1 MAYQCP
7 YGMVI
12 AVNAAGGQYR
22 VLLQQPVPGS
32 PGQAWRKPVA
42 RRSGVSEAR
51 AASGIRRGI
60 GGPGGLVK
68 AWPGHE
74 RPWGGS

>member
-7 YGMVI
+7 CGMVI

-22 VLLQQPVPGS
+22 VLRQPVPGS
-32 PGQAWRKPVA
+32 PGQARRQPAA
-42 RRSGVSEAR
+42 RHSGAGEVR
-51 AASGIRRGI
+51 AAFGIRRGI
-60 GGPGGLVK
+60 GGPGGPVK

>member
-12 AVNAAGGQYR
+12 VVNAAGGQYR
-22 VLLQQPVPGS
+22 VLRQPVPGS
-32 PGQAWRKPVA
+32 PGQAWRQPVA
-42 RRSGVSEAR
+42 QRSGAGKAG
-51 AASGIRRGI
+51 AAAGMRRGI
-60 GGPGGLVK
+60 GGPGGPVK
-68 AWPGHE
+68 AWPAYE

>member
-12 AVNAAGGQYR
+12 VVNAGGGLYR
-22 VLLQQPVPGS
+22 VRRLPVPGS
-32 PGQAWRKPVA
+32 PGLGWRPPAA
-42 RRSGVSEAR
+42 RRSGAGEAR

-60 GGPGGLVK
+60 GGPGGPVK

>member
-12 AVNAAGGQYR
+12 VVNAAGGQYR
-22 VLLQQPVPGS
+22 VLRQPVPGS
-32 PGQAWRKPVA
+32 PGLAWRQPVA
-42 RRSGVSEAR
+42 QRSGAGKAG
-51 AASGIRRGI
+51 AAAGIRRGI
-60 GGPGGLVK
+60 GGPGRPVK
-68 AWPGHE
+68 AWPAYQ